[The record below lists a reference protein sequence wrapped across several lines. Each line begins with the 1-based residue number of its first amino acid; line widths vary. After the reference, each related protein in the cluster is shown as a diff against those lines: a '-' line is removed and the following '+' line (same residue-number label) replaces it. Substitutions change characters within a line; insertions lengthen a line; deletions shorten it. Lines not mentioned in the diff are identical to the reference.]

1 MVTDVEVEE
10 NLGQGSLVDT
20 FIKRL
25 VDPFLKRLV
34 DPYEDPHVDHL
45 EDLVDLQEDLVD
57 LQEDQEFLDVIE
69 DQDVNINVEDL
80 LGLYLEFTDTPRKL
94 ITIFVF
100 LKQQNVVM

>member
-69 DQDVNINVEDL
+69 DQDVNTNVEDL
-80 LGLYLEFTDTPRKL
+80 LGLYLEFMHTPMKL
-94 ITIFVF
+94 QYLFF
-100 LKQQNVVM
+100 